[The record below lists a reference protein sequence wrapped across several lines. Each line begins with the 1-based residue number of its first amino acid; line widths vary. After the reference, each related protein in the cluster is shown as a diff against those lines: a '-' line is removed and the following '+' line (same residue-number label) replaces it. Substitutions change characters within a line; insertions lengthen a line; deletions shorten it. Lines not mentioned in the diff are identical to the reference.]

1 MGALESISSVPPYV
15 GAEVTSA
22 QADVRLCVGFARPV
36 WTQGIV
42 RRGYVTVHGAYTAA
56 RLPRHIHTRG
66 QLGEQ
71 IARRQAPVPR
81 PVRKSAFMYAA
92 RYREMWQKKH
102 WLATFVEHVY
112 CTSALSARA
121 ASSIVRLAVAGVLH
135 FVSCFGSK
143 N

>member
-56 RLPRHIHTRG
+56 RLPRHIHTG
-66 QLGEQ
+66 P
-71 IARRQAPVPR
+71 ARRADRQAAGAR
-81 PVRKSAFMYAA
+81 PASRPEKRFYVCRTLQGNVAKEALASHFCGARLLYLSTFCARRELYCSVGCGRRPPLCQLFRK
-92 RYREMWQKKH
+92 
-102 WLATFVEHVY
+102 
-112 CTSALSARA
+112 
-121 ASSIVRLAVAGVLH
+121 
-135 FVSCFGSK
+135 
-143 N
+143 